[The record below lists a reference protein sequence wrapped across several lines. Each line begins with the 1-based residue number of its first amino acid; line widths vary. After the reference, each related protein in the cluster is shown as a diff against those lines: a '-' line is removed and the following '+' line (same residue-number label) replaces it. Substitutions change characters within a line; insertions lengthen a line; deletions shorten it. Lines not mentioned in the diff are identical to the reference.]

1 MFAAYIPQSLRP
13 QARKGAGGEE
23 EERPRPEPVP
33 GPPGAEVVLQVQED
47 EHLLRHER
55 PGSSQ
60 RPGAR
65 RQFSRHLEEQLRDD
79 ALPSKGT

>member
-1 MFAAYIPQSLRP
+1 MFAAHIPQSLRP
-13 QARKGAGGEE
+13 QTRKGAGGEE

-55 PGSSQ
+55 PRPVAG
-60 RPGAR
+60 PGAGGQLAR
-65 RQFSRHLEEQLRDD
+65 DLQEQLRDD
-79 ALPSKGT
+79 PLSSQAA